1 MNFSELIRKRIA
13 GVPVIYI
20 AAAAVIILA
29 IVAWRMKPNTDITDT
44 GADVVGDPSAGS
56 DLPTEGDD
64 PYTGLATQGTVTVV
78 QQPAQTAP
86 VVEKTNETWVKDGAE
101 WIVAH
106 PTADLTA
113 SGTSAVSALNRFLQ
127 GEDLSY
133 EEGRIV
139 NAVIREK
146 GQPPEG
152 TGSVGKI
159 SDAPGQKQFTNFPG
173 NHTVKGP
180 NDNTPAKLSTLYY
193 GTADAAHLNR
203 LIAANTQLGPATGSY
218 SVGTRVNIPVYYN
231 PRYFTI
237 TKSTT
242 YPSQVAAKNGI
253 TYQQVTALNPGVT
266 APYKVGSKVRVL

>member
-1 MNFSELIRKRIA
+1 MNFSELIRKRVA
-13 GVPVIYI
+13 GVPVTYL
-20 AAAAVIILA
+20 AAAAVLVLA
-29 IVAWRMKPNTDITDT
+29 IVAWRMKPSTPPP
-44 GADVVGDPSAGS
+44 ADEPIAGDP
-56 DLPTEGDD
+56 DTELPTEGD
-64 PYTGLATQGTVTVV
+64 PYGGLATQGTVTVV

-86 VVEKTNETWVKDGAE
+86 VIEKTNETWVKEGAE

-113 SGTSAVSALNRFLQ
+113 SGTAAVSALNRFLQ

-146 GQPPEG
+146 GQPPDG

-173 NHTVKGP
+173 KHTVKGV

-193 GTADAAHLNR
+193 GTADALHVNKLV
-203 LIAANTQLGPATGSY
+203 AANTALGPATGSY
-218 SVGTRVNIPVYYN
+218 SVGTKVTIPVYFN
-231 PRYFTI
+231 PRYFTV
-237 TKSTT
+237 TKATT

-253 TYQQVTALNPGVT
+253 TYQQLIALNPGLA
-266 APYKVGSKVRVL
+266 APYKVGTKVRVL